1 MSAFMIVHVTVK
13 DQAKFQEYVAAAP
26 ATIAAFGGK
35 FLMRGKVASVLEGE
49 HGHQLAGVFTFP
61 DQAAVTNWYN
71 SPAYQALIP
80 NRLEAAD
87 MVFIGLD
94 EPPA

>member
-1 MSAFMIVHVTVK
+1 MIVHVTVK
-13 DQAKFQEYVAAAP
+13 DEAKFQDYVAAAS
-26 ATIAAFGGK
+26 ATTAAFGGK
-35 FLMRGKVASVLEGE
+35 LMMRGKVASVLDGS

-61 DQAAVTNWYN
+61 NQAAVTDWYN

-80 NRLEAAD
+80 NRREAAD